1 MVGKD
6 ITAELRKRGFKL
18 TPQRKAIIS
27 VLGNSNEHLTPADIH
42 ARLHKQYPNIGL
54 VTVYRTLELLQESGL
69 LCEVH
74 IGDSCRSYLKRQRP
88 GEHHHH
94 LVCRDCGRVA
104 DFTDCELD
112 QLRQRLERETGFRI
126 GRHLLEFMGLCPQ
139 CKMKESSGT

>member
-18 TPQRKAIIS
+18 TPQRKAIITMLCS
-27 VLGNSNEHLTPADIH
+27 CCEHLTPADIH
-42 ARLHKQYPNIGL
+42 ARLHNKYPNIGL

-94 LVCRDCGRVA
+94 LVCRNCGRVA

-112 QLRQRLERETGFRI
+112 RLKQRLEQQTGFRI
-126 GRHLLEFMGLCPQ
+126 SRHLLEFMGLCPQ
-139 CKMKESSGT
+139 CQINEV

>member
-1 MVGKD
+1 MLVKE
-6 ITAELRKRGFKL
+6 ISAELRKRGFKL
-18 TPQRKAIIS
+18 TPQRKAIIT
-27 VLGNSNEHLTPADIH
+27 VLGNCSEHLTPADIY
-42 ARLHKQYPNIGL
+42 ARLHKKYPGIGL

-104 DFTDCELD
+104 DFKDCELEC
-112 QLRQRLERETGFRI
+112 LKERLEKETGFSI
-126 GRHLLEFMGLCPQ
+126 SRHLLEFMGLCPQ
-139 CKMKESSGT
+139 CRVNET